1 MMFFSKG
8 DRGEKGEEAYIQ
20 KVGLNQTHIIL
31 RGPPGLPG
39 RRVR

>member
-1 MMFFSKG
+1 MIFFFKG

-20 KVGLNQTHIIL
+20 KVGFNQTHIVL
-31 RGPPGLPG
+31 RGPQGLPG